1 MSNIPHLPPPK
12 GRSHLP
18 LSATTS
24 SPISHQQPPPSTG
37 EQRGSSLGRNVAPPS
52 ASFPSPNIRRHP
64 GSFSMGRPPSNVSE
78 EHSGIDSDNDNND
91 GGTKQTEHRHLMESS
106 NPLSPIPSVTTNSR
120 LSPWK
125 EISKPKGHA
134 RSMSHGGVT
143 FIRTGSNRERHI
155 TDGPM
160 PGSQP
165 PAAPESASTTRPP
178 LQSALKKPGHRR
190 VFSHGQIN
198 PELTAIPSHMK
209 SQMKAGSKTDFIL
222 PPDHVERERKS
233 STMSVHR
240 SGSSKG
246 NSLPGQGRQGAHKR
260 GHSRGD
266 SLGQFFR
273 GHSRQASRTDSIYTL
288 RQTTTNYKNKIF
300 WWQNKTDQPPVER
313 KHRVVVPN
321 HLVPIN
327 PRDQDHPNN
336 QYLSNRIR
344 TTKYTFLSFIPRNL
358 FEQFH
363 RFANLYFL
371 FIVLLNW
378 VPAINAFGK
387 EISMIPVILVL
398 FVTAIKDLFEDR
410 RRYASDKKVNNSSC
424 RVYSNA
430 EGKFIKTF
438 WKDLRV
444 GDIVH
449 LSNEEQIPADIL
461 MLHSSDENGLCY
473 IDTQNLDGETNL
485 KQRECPKG
493 MKLVNE
499 GKFNPKDLRANLECD
514 APTTK
519 IYRFHGSL
527 VQPWGERVPVG
538 KDNLLL
544 RECLLKN
551 TDFIEGLVVYAGH
564 ESKAML
570 NNGGPRYKRSKLEK
584 QMNLEVVWCVV
595 ILIGLCLIGAFG
607 SGFWLNSFSF
617 NAPFLCIVE
626 FDQIEPLF
634 TGFLGF
640 WTFIIILQI
649 IIPLSLYVT
658 VELTKLSQVYL
669 IHNDP
674 LLYDEVYD
682 KRVEC
687 RALNIPEELGQV
699 EFMFCDKTGTLTENK
714 MVFKRCTIA
723 GHDYNHNSF
732 SQANSSRAIIPVN
745 PKLAEHMNSLD
756 IQLLVEGDDAKKNL
770 SPVSVSMQEFFLLL
784 AVCNTVI
791 VAKHEHR
798 DTMNASGVICSAP
811 GTANSTLTRPSRN
824 TSINNTTLTTIV
836 GSPSTP
842 APSSRSGSPSPPPSI
857 VSTVSSTAGLTNSTS
872 TTPLANS
879 TQRRPRFLDFLP
891 AGTRPLSP
899 IHSSAETTPCESP
912 SSRQKSLNLSNFLHP
927 LNKLSSFTSNNSLS
941 KSSRAHTPTP
951 GEIRPI
957 YEAESPDELAL
968 VDAAYAYNVKL
979 VKRTP
984 NTVQVSLPGEGLVEF
999 EVLHVLPFDS
1009 VRKRMSVLLR
1019 NPTTGERKLFCKGAD
1034 SNMLPRLL
1042 RPKNA
1047 DEEKLIESTQEHL
1060 ANYAKV
1066 GLRVLMAAVRTL
1078 GEEEYNDWLEDHNH
1092 AVNALEKRDKLLMDS
1107 YNRIENK
1114 MKLVGATG
1122 IEDRLQEGVPDAIA
1136 RLREAGIVVWVLT
1149 GDKQETAINIAY
1161 SCKLFSPGMEVIKLN
1176 ARSRDAAESS
1186 LSLYLEQCRNS
1197 TLAKDKRA
1205 LVVDG
1210 KTLIYILDKRAN
1222 IQHLFLNLTKMCSA
1236 VLACRATP
1244 LQKAYLVR
1252 IVKEVLKMHT
1262 LAIGDGANDV
1272 SMIQTADIG
1281 VGISGQEGMQAVMAS
1296 DFAISRFRF
1305 IERLL
1310 LIHGHWC
1317 YDRLAR
1323 MVLHFF
1329 YKNAAFVFVCF
1340 WFQLYCGFSGQV
1352 MIDQMYLMLFNLFF
1366 TSLPPVAVGVF
1377 DRDAPADLL
1386 SSSPYLYSVGRLSTV
1401 YKPHSFWIN
1410 MGDALY
1416 QSLVVFF
1423 VAYGAYN
1430 GTEMGLWEF
1439 GTILCSQCILVML
1452 IQLGVETK
1460 SWTIFHWMAMLVSVV
1475 LYLGFG
1481 LTYNAVCYQCEGLT
1495 NPYWVMQHS
1504 LMDPAQYLVLVITA
1518 VMSVLP
1524 RIFIRV
1530 ITNTLHPSDVIMAV
1544 RIRRRER
1551 DTKKMLQKVESKAG
1565 FVKFF
1570 RSSSQDVGGPASKYD
1585 NIENGNVEFS
1595 DTEMT
1600 NM

>member
-1 MSNIPHLPPPK
+1 MSSNVPHLPPPK
-12 GRSHLP
+12 GKAHPP
-18 LSATTS
+18 LTATSS
-24 SPISHQQPPPSTG
+24 SPISPQHQPQPNPVDP
-37 EQRGSSLGRNVAPPS
+37 RGSSLGRNVVPPTTGL
-52 ASFPSPNIRRHP
+52 PSPNIRRP
-64 GSFSMGRPPSNVSE
+64 LGSFSVGRPPSNVSE
-78 EHSGIDSDNDNND
+78 EHSEVGSDTDTP
-91 GGTKQTEHRHLMESS
+91 GAGVSPTEQRHLMGAMA
-106 NPLSPIPSVTTNSR
+106 PLSPPIPAMAPAPGSR

-125 EISKPKGHA
+125 EITKPKGHA

-160 PGSQP
+160 PGCPP
-165 PAAPESASTTRPP
+165 PAPEATRPP

-198 PELTAIPSHMK
+198 PELTAIPNHMK
-209 SQMKAGSKTDFIL
+209 GQVKTGSKTDFIL

-240 SGSSKG
+240 AGSSKG
-246 NSLPGQGRQGAHKR
+246 NSLPGQGRPGNHKR

-300 WWQNKTDQPPVER
+300 WWQTKADQPPVER

-321 HLVPIN
+321 HLVPTN
-327 PRDQDHPNN
+327 PKDQDHPNS

-398 FVTAIKDLFEDR
+398 FVTALKDLFEDR

-430 EGKFIKTF
+430 EGKFEKKF

-449 LSNEEQIPADIL
+449 LSNNEQIPADIL
-461 MLHSSDENGLCY
+461 LLHSSDENGLCY

-485 KQRECPKG
+485 KQREFPRG
-493 MKLVNE
+493 LKLAVD

-544 RECLLKN
+544 RECLVKN

-570 NNGGPRYKRSKLEK
+570 NNGGPRYKRSKLER

-595 ILIGLCLIGAFG
+595 ILIALCLVGAFG
-607 SGFWLNSFSF
+607 QGIWLNSFSF
-617 NAPFLCIVE
+617 NSPFLCILD
-626 FDQIEPLF
+626 FAKLEPLWN
-634 TGFLGF
+634 GFLGF

-658 VELTKLSQVYL
+658 IELTKLSQVYL

-674 LLYDEVYD
+674 LMYDHVHE

-699 EFMFCDKTGTLTENK
+699 EYMFCDKTGTLTENK

-723 GHDYNHNSF
+723 GQDYNHNSF
-732 SQANSSRAIIPVN
+732 SQKNSDRAIIPVN
-745 PKLAEHMNSLD
+745 PKLAEHVNAMD
-756 IQLLVEGDDAKKNL
+756 IQLLIEGKDAKNKL
-770 SPVSVSMQEFFLLL
+770 SPMAICMQEFFLLL

-791 VAKHEHR
+791 VAKKEHR
-798 DTMNASGVICSAP
+798 DTMNASGVICSTP

-824 TSINNTTLTTIV
+824 ANTTLSTIL
-836 GSPSTP
+836 GSPSPP
-842 APSSRSGSPSPPPSI
+842 APPSRSETPSPPPSI
-857 VSTVSSTAGLTNSTS
+857 VSTVSSTAGLTNSS
-872 TTPLANS
+872 SSATPLANNPP
-879 TQRRPRFLDFLP
+879 RRPRFLDFLP

-912 SSRQKSLNLSNFLHP
+912 STRQKSLNLSNFLHP
-927 LNKLSSFTSNNSLS
+927 LNKLSSFTSSSSLS
-941 KSSRAHTPTP
+941 KSSRAITPTP

-968 VDAAYAYNVKL
+968 VDAAYAYNIKL

-984 NTVQVSLPGEGLVEF
+984 NTVSVSMPGEGVVEY

-1009 VRKRMSVLLR
+1009 VRKRMSVLLK
-1019 NPTTGERKLFCKGAD
+1019 NPSTGERKLFCKGAD
-1034 SNMLPRLL
+1034 SNMLPRLI
-1042 RPKNA
+1042 RPQNA
-1047 DEEKLIESTQEHL
+1047 EEEKLIEATQEHL
-1060 ANYAKV
+1060 SNYAKY

-1078 GEEEYNDWLEDHNH
+1078 GEEEYKDWLDDHNH

-1161 SCKLFSPGMEVIKLN
+1161 SCRLFSTDMEVIKLN
-1176 ARSRDAAESS
+1176 ARSRDAAESA
-1186 LSLYLEQCRNS
+1186 LNLYLDQCKNS
-1197 TLAKDKRA
+1197 TMSKEKRA

-1222 IQHLFLNLTKMCSA
+1222 IQHLFLSLTKMCSA

-1252 IVKEVLKMHT
+1252 IVKEVLRMHT

-1296 DFAISRFRF
+1296 DFAITRFRF

-1317 YDRLAR
+1317 YDRLSR

-1386 SSSPYLYSVGRLSTV
+1386 SSSPDLYAVGRLSTV
-1401 YKPHSFWIN
+1401 YKPHSFWVN
-1410 MGDALY
+1410 MADALY

-1423 VAYGAYN
+1423 VAFGAFN
-1430 GTEMGLWEF
+1430 GSDMGLWEF
-1439 GTILCSQCILVML
+1439 GTLLCSQCILVML

-1481 LTYNAVCYQCEGLT
+1481 LTYNAVCSNCAGLT
-1495 NPYWVMQHS
+1495 NPYWVMQHG
-1504 LMDPAQYLVLVITA
+1504 LMDPVQYLVLIITAVLSTLPRVFMRAVTNTLQPTGVITA
-1518 VMSVLP
+1518 VRL
-1524 RIFIRV
+1524 
-1530 ITNTLHPSDVIMAV
+1530 
-1544 RIRRRER
+1544 RRQER
-1551 DTKKMLQKVESKAG
+1551 NTKKMLDKVETKAG

-1570 RSSSQDVGGPASKYD
+1570 RSSSSDIGNSLSSSTNA
-1585 NIENGNVEFS
+1585 ENGEVQLS